1 MVEFLHRGAFIL
13 QLPSSMQYLII
24 LHTIIECLQI
34 FRDKKGI
41 WNYRIFLQKKN
52 QHILFSSSDTRWKL
66 FLALIRLF
74 TPYLSTILFKNY
86 FPLPSF
92 PLFQMATN
100 ELDGCIQIQF
110 EFLWQTQE
118 QKKILGTSK
127 QTQGRLCSHY
137 SPFKIWRTF
146 LL

>member
-1 MVEFLHRGAFIL
+1 MAYE
-13 QLPSSMQYLII
+13 
-24 LHTIIECLQI
+24 IIEFF
-34 FRDKKGI
+34 FRKKI
-41 WNYRIFLQKKN
+41 STF
-52 QHILFSSSDTRWKL
+52 FSAAHTRWKL

-118 QKKILGTSK
+118 QKKIFGTSK

-137 SPFKIWRTF
+137 SPFKI
-146 LL
+146 

>member
-13 QLPSSMQYLII
+13 QLPSSMQYFNYLTYYHRMFANISWQKKAYE
-24 LHTIIECLQI
+24 IIEFF
-34 FRDKKGI
+34 FRKKI
-41 WNYRIFLQKKN
+41 STF
-52 QHILFSSSDTRWKL
+52 FSAAHTRWKL

-100 ELDGCIQIQF
+100 ELDDCIQIQF

-118 QKKILGTSK
+118 QKDIFGTSK